1 MANPMTQE
9 GAAALRA
16 ELRYRKTELRHDI
29 SRAIGVAREHGDLR
43 ENAEYHAAKEQQGF
57 NEGRIAEIEG
67 RLADARII
75 DITSIP
81 PQGKVIFGATITL
94 LSTQSD
100 EPVRYKIV
108 GADEADVQ
116 SGKISF
122 LSPIARALI
131 GRAVGDEVTVDTPSG
146 KVTYEVDDIA
156 HI

>member
-1 MANPMTQE
+1 M
-9 GAAALRA
+9 
-16 ELRYRKTELRHDI
+16 
-29 SRAIGVAREHGDLR
+29 
-43 ENAEYHAAKEQQGF
+43 
-57 NEGRIAEIEG
+57 
-67 RLADARII
+67 
-75 DITSIP
+75 
-81 PQGKVIFGATITL
+81 IFGATITL